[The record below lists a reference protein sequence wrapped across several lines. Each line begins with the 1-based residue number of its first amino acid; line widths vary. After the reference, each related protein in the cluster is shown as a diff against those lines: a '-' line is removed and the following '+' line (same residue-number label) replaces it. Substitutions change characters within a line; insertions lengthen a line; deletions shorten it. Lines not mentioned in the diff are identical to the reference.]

1 MLALVTGAARGI
13 GRAIALELAKSGFD
27 IAVNYNSSEDAAE
40 SLVNEIKALGQA
52 VGARR
57 EIAAAKFKAD
67 VSSQEQAAKLFKDVK
82 AEMGAV
88 SVLVN
93 NAGITRDN
101 LLMRMKFEEWQEV
114 INANLNSVYYCV
126 KEAIRDMAKARYGR
140 IINIASVVGLI
151 GNAGQ
156 ANYAASKAG
165 IIGFTKSIAREYASR
180 GITANAI
187 APGFIATKMTE
198 VLKDEIKAGI
208 EAQIPAGHI
217 GKPEDVANA
226 VRFFASE
233 QSAYIT
239 GQVLAVDGGMTMC

>member
-1 MLALVTGAARGI
+1 MLALITGAARGI

-27 IAVNYNSSEDAAE
+27 IAVNYNASENAAE
-40 SLVNEIKALGQA
+40 SLVNEIKALGVNA
-52 VGARR
+52 V
-57 EIAAAKFKAD
+57 KFQAD

-101 LLMRMKFEEWQEV
+101 LLMRMKPEEWQEV

-126 KEAIRDMAKARYGR
+126 KEAIRDMAKARFGR

>member
-1 MLALVTGAARGI
+1 MLALITGAARGI

-27 IAVNYNSSEDAAE
+27 IAVNYNASENAAE
-40 SLVNEIKALGQA
+40 SLVNEIKALGVNA
-52 VGARR
+52 V
-57 EIAAAKFKAD
+57 KFQAD
-67 VSSQEQAAKLFKDVK
+67 VSSQEQAAELFKDVK

>member
-1 MLALVTGAARGI
+1 MLALITGAARGI

-27 IAVNYNSSEDAAE
+27 IAVNYNASENAAE
-40 SLVNEIKALGQA
+40 SLVNEIKALGVNA
-52 VGARR
+52 V
-57 EIAAAKFKAD
+57 KFQAD